1 MIFQRS
7 AYGAILLY
15 RRGYWGNKIGDPHT
29 VPMKVSGKCGS
40 VRVRLIPAPRGTHIV
55 GAPTTKKILAF
66 AGIKDCFSSSNGSTK
81 TRGNFMKV
89 KPMTIVPSFKHT
101 SSIFWGSCMTGQ
113 LKAAVCSRFMIAGSL
128 RRFKADLWVLDPGP
142 VEA

>member
-1 MIFQRS
+1 MIKSGYFK
-7 AYGAILLY
+7 YDLLVFFMF

-89 KPMTIVPSFKHT
+89 GIVVVHSTLVRVFWKLFSGLTEAKACGVSVNDYRLCLTLCGRHT
-101 SSIFWGSCMTGQ
+101 DT
-113 LKAAVCSRFMIAGSL
+113 
-128 RRFKADLWVLDPGP
+128 
-142 VEA
+142 

>member
-1 MIFQRS
+1 MCMYLPLR
-7 AYGAILLY
+7 

-66 AGIKDCFSSSNGSTK
+66 AGIKDCFSNSNGSTK

-89 KPMTIVPSFKHT
+89 RAIQGTTAHLVF
-101 SSIFWGSCMTGQ
+101 
-113 LKAAVCSRFMIAGSL
+113 CSGFLA
-128 RRFKADLWVLDPGP
+128 PC
-142 VEA
+142 E

>member
-1 MIFQRS
+1 MYKADIYIR
-7 AYGAILLY
+7 AVLLLH

-40 VRVRLIPAPRGTHIV
+40 VRVRLIPAPRCTHIV

-66 AGIKDCFSSSNGSTK
+66 AGIKDCFSNSNGSTK

-89 KPMTIVPSFKHT
+89 GEIN
-101 SSIFWGSCMTGQ
+101 
-113 LKAAVCSRFMIAGSL
+113 AVNSPYGRLLELFPL
-128 RRFKADLWVLDPGP
+128 RHSGFVRGY
-142 VEA
+142 E